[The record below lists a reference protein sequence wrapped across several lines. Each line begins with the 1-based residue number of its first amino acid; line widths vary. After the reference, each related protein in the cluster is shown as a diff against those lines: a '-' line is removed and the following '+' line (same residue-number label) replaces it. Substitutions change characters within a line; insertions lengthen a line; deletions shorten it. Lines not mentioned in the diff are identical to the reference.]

1 MTESLMKTVE
11 VPNFGGAEVLR
22 IGERSIP
29 ETKVGEVLIKVAAA
43 GLNRADIMQRNGKY
57 PPPPG
62 ASDILGLEVSGTVVA
77 VADDVTSPSVG
88 DQVCALLAGGGY
100 AQYCTAPASSCLPI
114 PSPLDWVSAA
124 AVPETFFTVW
134 TNIFMRG
141 RLKHGESILIHG
153 GSSGI
158 GTTAIQLACALGADV
173 FATAGSKEKCNA
185 CLQLG
190 ASHAINYREQDFVKE
205 ILDYT
210 NGRGVDVI
218 LDIVAGSYLPRN
230 IKSLAMEGRI
240 VIIATQ
246 GGYRTELNVLPIMI
260 KRLTV
265 TGSTLRARTAEQK
278 AEIAHELRRHAWPL
292 LENGTVYP
300 IIDSVF
306 PMSDVCEAHQRLES
320 GLHVGKVIL
329 KMDA

>member
-1 MTESLMKTVE
+1 MPEFSMKVVE
-11 VPNFGGAEVLR
+11 ITKPGGAEVLQ

-29 ETKVGEVLIKVAAA
+29 EIKSGEVLIQVAAA

-62 ASDILGLEVSGTVVA
+62 ASDILGLEVSGTIVA
-77 VADDVTSPSVG
+77 VADDMTSRSVG
-88 DQVCALLAGGGY
+88 DKVCALLAGGGY

-114 PSPLDWVSAA
+114 PSRLDWISAA

-141 RLKHGESILIHG
+141 KLKHGESILVHG

-158 GTTAIQLACALGADV
+158 GTTAVQLACALGADV
-173 FATAGSKEKCNA
+173 FATAGSEEKCNA

-190 ASHAINYREQDFVKE
+190 ARHAINYREQDFVEE
-205 ILDYT
+205 IHEQT

-218 LDIVAGSYLPRN
+218 LDMVAGSYLPRN

-246 GGYRTELNVLPIMI
+246 GGYRTELNVLPIMT
-260 KRLTV
+260 KRLTI

-278 AEIAHELRRHAWPL
+278 AEIAQELLRHVWPL
-292 LENGTVYP
+292 LENGTVSP
-300 IIDSVF
+300 IVDSVF
-306 PMSDVCEAHQRLES
+306 PMHDVREAHQRLDS